1 MESLVNALESF
12 RGKRVLITGDTG
24 FKGSWLSLWLHNH
37 GAEVFGYALPALPH
51 SHFNDLSLCSVI
63 NHVDG
68 DVRDLASLNKRFQE
82 VQPHAVFH
90 LAAQSLVKKSYKEPI
105 NTFGTNA
112 IGTLNILESLK
123 TIKKK

>member
-51 SHFNDLSLCSVI
+51 SHFNDLSLGSVI

-68 DVRDLASLNKRFQE
+68 DVRDLPSLNKRFQE
-82 VQPHAVFH
+82 VQPHAVFQRPF
-90 LAAQSLVKKSYKEPI
+90 AY
-105 NTFGTNA
+105 
-112 IGTLNILESLK
+112 
-123 TIKKK
+123 TIR